1 MMGDRP
7 SPEPTMLS
15 ALVASSL
22 AAVCAAATGR
32 AAEPARLL
40 APEDVPAAYAPALAR
55 GDAAM
60 NVLRERFLKRLQA
73 VIASG
78 GPKDALSVCPV
89 EAPRIAKEVG
99 EVNHLEIGR
108 TSFRVRNPANA
119 PRPWAASYVAA
130 AAGKKVDEVKPA
142 VFDLGDRLGMLRPM
156 ATMPLCVKCHGP
168 AEAIAPEV
176 RDEIAHRYPKDQG
189 LGFATGEVRGFI
201 WVEMKKP

>member
-1 MMGDRP
+1 
-7 SPEPTMLS
+7 MLR

-22 AAVCAAATGR
+22 VSLCAAGAAR
-32 AAEPARLL
+32 AAEPGRLL
-40 APEDVPAAYAPALAR
+40 EPADVPAAYAPALAR

-60 NVLRERFLKRLQA
+60 NVLRERFLKRMQA
-73 VIASG
+73 LMSSG
-78 GPKDALSVCPV
+78 GPREALVVCPI

-99 EVNHLEIGR
+99 ELNRLEIGR
-108 TSFRVRNPANA
+108 TSHRVRNPANA
-119 PRPWAASYVAA
+119 ARPWAASYVAA

-176 RDEIAHRYPKDQG
+176 KDEIAKRYPKDQG
-189 LGFATGEVRGFI
+189 IGFATGEVRGFI
-201 WVEMKKP
+201 WVEVKKP